1 MTTVAVFGSSAAA
14 ATTPVYRDAER
25 LGRLLAE
32 RGFTVANGGYEG
44 VMEAVSKGAAEA
56 GGTVVAVTAPSV
68 FPDRAGANGWVGT
81 LQTAETIS
89 ERIHRL
95 VDMADAMVT
104 MPGSLGTV
112 TEFMVAW
119 NDGFVSVRKGLSP
132 KPHVA
137 VGPQWPPL
145 VKLLAERFGADRSPL
160 MFAPDVEVAVEMLVG
175 ALGDAGESRAR

>member
-14 ATTPVYRDAER
+14 PSTPVYRDAEK

-32 RGFTVANGGYEG
+32 RGFVVANGGYEG

-56 GGTVVAVTAPSV
+56 GGTVVAVTAPAV
-68 FPDRAGANGWVGT
+68 FPDRPGANGWVGT
-81 LQTAETIS
+81 QHTAETIS

-104 MPGSLGTV
+104 MPGSIGTV

-119 NDGFVSVRKGLSP
+119 NDGFVNLKKDLPP
-132 KPHVA
+132 KPLVA
-137 VGPQWPPL
+137 VGSQWPPL
-145 VKLLAERFGADRSPL
+145 VKLLTERFGADRSPL
-160 MFAPDVEVAVEMLVG
+160 MFAPDVEVAVEALVS
-175 ALGDAGESRAR
+175 ALGDAEEFEAS

>member
-14 ATTPVYRDAER
+14 PSTPVYRDAER
-25 LGRLLAE
+25 LGRLLAQ
-32 RGFTVANGGYEG
+32 RGFTVANGGYDG

-56 GGTVVAVTAPSV
+56 GGTVVAVTAPTV
-68 FPDRAGANGWVGT
+68 FPDRPGANGWVGT
-81 LQTAETIS
+81 QHTVDTIA

-119 NDGFVSVRKGLSP
+119 NDGFVNMKKDEAP

-137 VGPQWPPL
+137 VGSQWPPL
-145 VKLLAERFGADRSPL
+145 VKLLSDRFGADRSPL
-160 MFAPDVEVAVEMLVG
+160 MFAPDVEVAVEMLAI
-175 ALGDAGESRAR
+175 ALEDPGEIESL